1 MDIKPLPPAAVN
13 AIDQVAA
20 WVRSPAAQFEAVND
34 VIKVCKN
41 INGLVE
47 VCQVL
52 LKQFS
57 VEVKSVPIE
66 NRVSAIQFHD
76 PATVP
81 VDKDWVVDL
90 IPVHI
95 DTAAEGTVTVSSQP
109 LRIGEYAHLK
119 EEAPVT
125 GDFFAVLLLSKFDT

>member
-57 VEVKSVPIE
+57 VEVKV
-66 NRVSAIQFHD
+66 R
-76 PATVP
+76 
-81 VDKDWVVDL
+81 L
-90 IPVHI
+90 IP
-95 DTAAEGTVTVSSQP
+95 
-109 LRIGEYAHLK
+109 
-119 EEAPVT
+119 
-125 GDFFAVLLLSKFDT
+125 